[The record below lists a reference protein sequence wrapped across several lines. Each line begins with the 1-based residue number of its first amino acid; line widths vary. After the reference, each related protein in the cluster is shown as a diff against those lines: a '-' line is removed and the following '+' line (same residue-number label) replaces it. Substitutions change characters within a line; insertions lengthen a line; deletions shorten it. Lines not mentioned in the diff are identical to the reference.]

1 VVLPNADLK
10 IYLDASV
17 EVRAQRRYAE
27 EVTLG
32 NDISLEEVIASLK
45 RRDEIDSTRKVA
57 PLKLAPD
64 AIVINSDN
72 LTIPEVVS
80 KINEIIAQ
88 RDP

>member
-1 VVLPNADLK
+1 M
-10 IYLDASV
+10 
-17 EVRAQRRYAE
+17 
-27 EVTLG
+27 
-32 NDISLEEVIASLK
+32 EVIASLK

-57 PLKLAPD
+57 PLKIAPD